1 VATIHIISEVSSA
14 QSVAIQ
20 TREFASTTGLNDR
33 SSDIQQKAFL
43 LVSLGKPHIMSTE
56 IAVIAGSSIAG
67 VISAV
72 FLGKLFRIRS
82 NNKKR
87 ARSSSSSISS
97 IRAELLSLLF
107 EKNLTAEA
115 ITRVYEAA
123 RDGRIDRFE
132 RDKLL
137 LKYKQQLDSLNQKV
151 AYLQPVADFSDL
163 KELRNNLVYF
173 LEDKISALDKKLLEL
188 SKSNPPSKDDID
200 TKAKKILAETSK
212 MQQSVTPIEQKMFKA
227 DEQSIE
233 QLHEEIVQALQHL
246 EQVEIDKD
254 QQV

>member
-1 VATIHIISEVSSA
+1 
-14 QSVAIQ
+14 
-20 TREFASTTGLNDR
+20 
-33 SSDIQQKAFL
+33 
-43 LVSLGKPHIMSTE
+43 MSTE

-72 FLGKLFRIRS
+72 FLGNLFRVRS
-82 NNKKR
+82 DNKKH
-87 ARSSSSSISS
+87 ARSSSSSSSPIAS

-151 AYLQPVADFSDL
+151 VYLQPVADFSDL
-163 KELRNNLVYF
+163 KELRNNLVHF
-173 LEDKISALDKKLLEL
+173 LENRVSALDKKLLEL
-188 SKSNPPSKDDID
+188 SKSNPPSQDDID
-200 TKAKKILAETSK
+200 SKAKKILAETSK
-212 MQQSVTPIEQKMFKA
+212 MRQSVTPMEQKMFKA

-233 QLHEEIVQALQHL
+233 QLHKEIVQALQHL

-254 QQV
+254 

>member
-1 VATIHIISEVSSA
+1 
-14 QSVAIQ
+14 
-20 TREFASTTGLNDR
+20 
-33 SSDIQQKAFL
+33 
-43 LVSLGKPHIMSTE
+43 MSTE
-56 IAVIAGSSIAG
+56 IAVIAGSSAAG

-72 FLGKLFRIRS
+72 FLGKLFRIRG
-82 NNKKR
+82 NNKKH
-87 ARSSSSSISS
+87 ARSPSSSIPS
-97 IRAELLSLLF
+97 IQAELLSLLF

-123 RDGRIDRFE
+123 QDGGIDRFE

-173 LEDKISALDKKLLEL
+173 LEDRISVLDKKLLEL
-188 SKSNPPSKDDID
+188 SKSNRPSPDDID
-200 TKAKKILAETSK
+200 AKAKKILAETSK

-233 QLHEEIVQALQHL
+233 QLHKDIVQALQHL

-254 QQV
+254 

>member
-1 VATIHIISEVSSA
+1 
-14 QSVAIQ
+14 
-20 TREFASTTGLNDR
+20 
-33 SSDIQQKAFL
+33 
-43 LVSLGKPHIMSTE
+43 MSTE
-56 IAVIAGSSIAG
+56 IAIIAGSSIAG

-72 FLGKLFRIRS
+72 FLGNLFRVRS
-82 NNKKR
+82 DNKKH
-87 ARSSSSSISS
+87 ARSSSSSSISS

-163 KELRNNLVYF
+163 KELRNNLVHF
-173 LEDKISALDKKLLEL
+173 LENRVSALDKKLLEL
-188 SKSNPPSKDDID
+188 SKSNPPSQDDID
-200 TKAKKILAETSK
+200 SKAKKILAETSK
-212 MQQSVTPIEQKMFKA
+212 MRQSVTPIEQKMFKA

-233 QLHEEIVQALQHL
+233 QLHKEIVQALQHL

-254 QQV
+254 

>member
-1 VATIHIISEVSSA
+1 M
-14 QSVAIQ
+14 
-20 TREFASTTGLNDR
+20 L
-33 SSDIQQKAFL
+33 
-43 LVSLGKPHIMSTE
+43 TE
-56 IAVIAGSSIAG
+56 IAVIAGSSIVG

-72 FLGKLFRIRS
+72 FLEKLFRFRS
-82 NNKKR
+82 SNKKH
-87 ARSSSSSISS
+87 ARSSSSSVGS

-163 KELRNNLVYF
+163 KELRNNLVCL
-173 LEDKISALDKKLLEL
+173 LEDRISALDKKLLEL
-188 SKSNPPSKDDID
+188 SKSNPPSQDDID
-200 TKAKKILAETSK
+200 PKVKKILVETSK
-212 MQQSVTPIEQKMFKA
+212 MQQSVSPIEQKMFKA

-233 QLHEEIVQALQHL
+233 QLHKEIVQALQHL

-254 QQV
+254 

>member
-1 VATIHIISEVSSA
+1 
-14 QSVAIQ
+14 
-20 TREFASTTGLNDR
+20 
-33 SSDIQQKAFL
+33 
-43 LVSLGKPHIMSTE
+43 MSTE
-56 IAVIAGSSIAG
+56 IALIASSSIAG

-82 NNKKR
+82 NNKKH
-87 ARSSSSSISS
+87 AQSSSSSIAS
-97 IRAELLSLLF
+97 IQAELLSLLF

-123 RDGRIDRFE
+123 QDGRIDRFE

-163 KELRNNLVYF
+163 KELRNNLVSF
-173 LEDKISALDKKLLEL
+173 LEDRISALDKKLLEL
-188 SKSNPPSKDDID
+188 SKSNPPSQDDID
-200 TKAKKILAETSK
+200 AKAKKILAETSK
-212 MQQSVTPIEQKMFKA
+212 MQQQSVTPIEQKMFKA

-233 QLHEEIVQALQHL
+233 QLHKEIAQALQHL

-254 QQV
+254 

>member
-1 VATIHIISEVSSA
+1 
-14 QSVAIQ
+14 
-20 TREFASTTGLNDR
+20 
-33 SSDIQQKAFL
+33 
-43 LVSLGKPHIMSTE
+43 MSTE
-56 IAVIAGSSIAG
+56 IALIASSSIAG

-72 FLGKLFRIRS
+72 FLGKLLRIRS
-82 NNKKR
+82 NNKKH
-87 ARSSSSSISS
+87 ARSSSSSSIAS

-123 RDGRIDRFE
+123 QDGRIDRFE

-163 KELRNNLVYF
+163 KELRNNLVSF
-173 LEDKISALDKKLLEL
+173 LEDRISALDKKLLEL
-188 SKSNPPSKDDID
+188 SKSNPPSQDDID
-200 TKAKKILAETSK
+200 AKAKKILVETSK

-233 QLHEEIVQALQHL
+233 QLHKEIAQALQHL

-254 QQV
+254 

>member
-1 VATIHIISEVSSA
+1 
-14 QSVAIQ
+14 
-20 TREFASTTGLNDR
+20 
-33 SSDIQQKAFL
+33 
-43 LVSLGKPHIMSTE
+43 MSTE
-56 IAVIAGSSIAG
+56 IAFIAGSSIAG

-72 FLGKLFRIRS
+72 FLDKLLRIRG
-82 NNKKR
+82 NNKKY
-87 ARSSSSSISS
+87 AQSSSSSIAS
-97 IRAELLSLLF
+97 IRAELISLLF

-123 RDGRIDRFE
+123 RDGRIDRLE

-163 KELRNNLVYF
+163 KELRNNLVSF
-173 LEDKISALDKKLLEL
+173 LEDRISALDKKLLEL
-188 SKSNPPSKDDID
+188 SKSNPPSQDDID
-200 TKAKKILAETSK
+200 AKARKILAETSN
-212 MQQSVTPIEQKMFKA
+212 MQQSATPIEQKMFKA

-233 QLHEEIVQALQHL
+233 QLHKEIVQALQHL

-254 QQV
+254 